1 MNLIISLDMKLLTAL
16 LDIIN
21 NINYNI
27 FGETNLM
34 MVTEVL
40 DQIILAIE
48 GNKFVFCIK
57 MVDTIN

>member
-48 GNKFVFCIK
+48 GNKFVFCI
-57 MVDTIN
+57 